1 MYSTKNLIKIVA
13 ITSVMAAIPSVISYA
28 SEKQDMQLNC
38 VAGSNGKSVKIS
50 IESVNSIVNSFQL
63 SLKIEGNVKFSKI
76 DFSSDIKNSTTTNV
90 KYNESNNTIDIF
102 VTSDSNLAKNSII
115 NIGEIFVK
123 GNVGNKYTIVDNV
136 VGGKNSITLVTN
148 IFEEIS
154 DDNLDEVGSKEIT
167 IGEGEIKPENPNPP
181 TGGGS
186 TGGGSTNPTP
196 EKPQVQLTTLRGEN
210 RYETAIKISRD
221 GWQKS
226 DTVIIVNGD
235 NKKLVDGLA
244 ATPLASIK
252 NAPILLSNNNELP
265 KQTVDEIKRLNPSKV
280 IAIGGESAMPN
291 KVVNSLKSIN
301 PNIVVQKIGGQTRY
315 ETSLNIA
322 KEIDKTNNITKIYVG
337 AGYGEADS
345 LSISPVAGKEKAP
358 IILTQ
363 QDGLDQKT
371 YEYIKS
377 QNVVDGYII
386 GGKSKVSDKAI
397 NQIDGIISKDISN
410 NRISGDSRQDT
421 NAKVLEKFYGN
432 IQLEGVILAKDYD
445 LVDALSVGPLAAKKD
460 IPVVLATKDISKSQ
474 EEILIKKKST
484 KIYEIGGGIES
495 STINKLKN
503 LLDK

>member
-1 MYSTKNLIKIVA
+1 MYRTKNLIKTVA
-13 ITSVMAAIPSVISYA
+13 ITSVVAAIPSVISYA
-28 SEKQDMQLNC
+28 GEKQDMQLNC
-38 VAGSNGKSVKIS
+38 VAGTNGKSVKIS
-50 IESVNSIVNSFQL
+50 IESVNSIANSFQL

-76 DFSSDIKNSTTTNV
+76 DFSSDIKNSATTNV
-90 KYNESNNTIDIF
+90 KYNENSNTIDIF
-102 VTSDSNLAKNSII
+102 VTSNSNLVKNSII
-115 NIGEIFVK
+115 NIGEIFVE
-123 GNVGNKYTIVDNV
+123 GSVGNKYTIVDNV
-136 VGGKNSITLVTN
+136 VGGKNSIILVTDT
-148 IFEEIS
+148 FGEIS
-154 DDNLDEVGSKEIT
+154 DDNLDEVGIKEIT

-181 TGGGS
+181 

-210 RYETAIKISRD
+210 RYETAVKISRD

-291 KVVNSLKSIN
+291 KVVNSIKSIN
-301 PNIVVQKIGGQTRY
+301 QNIVVQRIGGQTRY

-345 LSISPVAGKEKAP
+345 LSISPVAGKEKSP

-397 NQIDGIISKDISN
+397 NQIDAIISKDISS
-410 NRISGDSRQDT
+410 NRISGESRQDT

-432 IQLEGVILAKDYD
+432 TELEGVVLAKDYD
-445 LVDALSVGPLAAKKD
+445 LVDALSVGPLSAKKD
-460 IPVVLATKDISKSQ
+460 MPVVLATKDISKSQ
-474 EEILIKKKST
+474 EEILVKKKST

-495 STINKLKN
+495 SAINKLKN
-503 LLDK
+503 LLNK

>member
-1 MYSTKNLIKIVA
+1 MYRTKNLIKTVA
-13 ITSVMAAIPSVISYA
+13 ITSVVAAIPSVISYA
-28 SEKQDMQLNC
+28 GEKQDMQLNC
-38 VAGSNGKSVKIS
+38 VAGTNGKSVKIS
-50 IESVNSIVNSFQL
+50 IESVNSIANSFQL

-76 DFSSDIKNSTTTNV
+76 DFSSDIKNSATTNV
-90 KYNESNNTIDIF
+90 KYNENSNTIDIF
-102 VTSDSNLAKNSII
+102 VTSNSNLVKNSII
-115 NIGEIFVK
+115 NIGEIFVE
-123 GNVGNKYTIVDNV
+123 GSVGNKYTIVDNV
-136 VGGKNSITLVTN
+136 IGGKNSIILVTDT
-148 IFEEIS
+148 FGEIS

-186 TGGGSTNPTP
+186 TNPTP
-196 EKPQVQLTTLRGEN
+196 EKPQAQLTTLRGEN
-210 RYETAIKISRD
+210 RYETAVKISRD

-291 KVVNSLKSIN
+291 KVVNSIKSIN
-301 PNIVVQKIGGQTRY
+301 QNIVVQRIGGQTRY

-377 QNVVDGYII
+377 QNVADGYII
-386 GGKSKVSDKAI
+386 GGKEKVSDKAI
-397 NQIDGIISKDISN
+397 NQIDAITSKDISN

-432 IQLEGVILAKDYD
+432 TQLEGVVLAKDYD

-460 IPVVLATKDISKSQ
+460 MPVVLATKDISKFQ
-474 EEILIKKKST
+474 EEILVKKKST

-495 STINKLKN
+495 SAINKLKN
-503 LLDK
+503 LLNK

>member
-1 MYSTKNLIKIVA
+1 MYRTKNLIKTVA
-13 ITSVMAAIPSVISYA
+13 ITSVVAAIPSVISYA
-28 SEKQDMQLNC
+28 GEKQDMQLNC
-38 VAGSNGKSVKIS
+38 VAGTNGKSVKIS
-50 IESVNSIVNSFQL
+50 IESVNSIANSFQL
-63 SLKIEGNVKFSKI
+63 SLKVEGNVKFSKI
-76 DFSSDIKNSTTTNV
+76 DFSSDIKNSATTNV
-90 KYNESNNTIDIF
+90 KYNENSNTIDIF
-102 VTSDSNLAKNSII
+102 VTSNSNLVKNSII
-115 NIGEIFVK
+115 NIGEIFVE
-123 GNVGNKYTIVDNV
+123 GSVGNKYTIVDNV
-136 VGGKNSITLVTN
+136 VGGKNSIILVTDT
-148 IFEEIS
+148 FGEIS

-167 IGEGEIKPENPNPP
+167 IGKEEIKPENPNPP
-181 TGGGS
+181 

-210 RYETAIKISRD
+210 RYETAVKISRD

-291 KVVNSLKSIN
+291 KVVNSIKSIN
-301 PNIVVQKIGGQTRY
+301 SNIVVQRIGGQTRY

-397 NQIDGIISKDISN
+397 NQIDAITSKDISN

-432 IQLEGVILAKDYD
+432 TQLEGVVLAKDYD

-460 IPVVLATKDISKSQ
+460 MPVVLATKDISKSQ

-495 STINKLKN
+495 SAINKLKN
-503 LLDK
+503 LLNK